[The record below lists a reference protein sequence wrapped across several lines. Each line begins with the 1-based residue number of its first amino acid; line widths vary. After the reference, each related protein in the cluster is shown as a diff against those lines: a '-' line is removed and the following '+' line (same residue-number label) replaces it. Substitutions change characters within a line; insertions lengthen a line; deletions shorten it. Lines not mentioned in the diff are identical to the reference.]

1 MIGPASRSSISLI
14 DKSNKGLTIV
24 DAFMVIYAN
33 IYSRE
38 IERMGKAAGDIVQEC
53 VADVE
58 AGAVAYT
65 CGATA
70 DRDRDSASLLF
81 CHGRR
86 RGLVRQS
93 IER

>member
-1 MIGPASRSSISLI
+1 
-14 DKSNKGLTIV
+14 
-24 DAFMVIYAN
+24 
-33 IYSRE
+33 
-38 IERMGKAAGDIVQEC
+38 MGKAAGDIVQER

-58 AGAVAYT
+58 AGAVAYA

>member
-1 MIGPASRSSISLI
+1 LPIKHNNHHRRGSSKITEVQI
-14 DKSNKGLTIV
+14 AKRVDKNEL
-24 DAFMVIYAN
+24 
-33 IYSRE
+33 
-38 IERMGKAAGDIVQEC
+38 MGKAAGDIVQERA
-53 VADVE
+53 ADVE
-58 AGAVAYT
+58 AGAVAYA